1 MSMMILHDDVEETEL
16 VLMMIL
22 HDDVEKT
29 RILCIE
35 TELLLVDFN

>member
-1 MSMMILHDDVEETEL
+1 MILHDDVEETEL

>member
-16 VLMMIL
+16 VLMIIL

>member
-1 MSMMILHDDVEETEL
+1 MMILHDDVEETEL
-16 VLMMIL
+16 VLMIIL

>member
-1 MSMMILHDDVEETEL
+1 MILHDDVEETEL
-16 VLMMIL
+16 VLMIIL